1 MGIYKNGPLGP
12 FKGKIGPLFGYILRG
27 KGVLRAAPHITKP
40 RSIKQLAVQ
49 ERMVVLS
56 PFLNRIKKYLA
67 VGFELSAIKNENS
80 ANNSAKSYNL
90 KHAIKGVYPEL
101 EIDYPQARL
110 TEGSLEIPENARVE
124 AVENGFKF
132 SWDFD
137 ELAERGHFNDKTM
150 LMAYFPELKESAYMI
165 SGAGR
170 HQRQEILEINPALK
184 GKTAETYIS
193 FITDDRKSISNSVY
207 TGSVTF

>member
-1 MGIYKNGPLGP
+1 MGTYKNGPLGP

-56 PFLNRIKKYLA
+56 PFLNKIKKYLA

-90 KHAIKGVYPEL
+90 KHAIKGEYPEL
-101 EIDYPQARL
+101 EVDYSQARL
-110 TEGSLEIPENARVE
+110 TEGSLEIPQNARAE

-137 ELAERGHFNDKTM
+137 ENGAGHPNDKTM
-150 LMAYFPELKESAYMI
+150 LMAYFPELKSSTYMI
-165 SGAGR
+165 NGVGR
-170 HQRQEILEINPALK
+170 HQGQEILEIHPALK
-184 GKTAETYIS
+184 GKTAETYMS
-193 FITDDRKSISNSVY
+193 FITDDRKAISNSVY